1 MNNKKKRAEQNKK
14 SPDESE
20 DDPAG
25 GFRCGDSLNV
35 AKIETF
41 ITFGQNKL
49 FYQKQMIRPDIE
61 LCSQA
66 WKQTQKEAAARDLC
80 IRFAH
85 RGGKT
90 PGTPESPGT
99 PAAEVNLVAAC
110 RLPSPGSSRAFPA
123 FPVFSAFP
131 VFFICET

>member
-49 FYQKQMIRPDIE
+49 LYQKQMIRPDIE

-90 PGTPESPGT
+90 PESPGT
-99 PAAEVNLVAAC
+99 PATEAGLVAVC

-123 FPVFSAFP
+123 FPVF
-131 VFFICET
+131 FICETVH